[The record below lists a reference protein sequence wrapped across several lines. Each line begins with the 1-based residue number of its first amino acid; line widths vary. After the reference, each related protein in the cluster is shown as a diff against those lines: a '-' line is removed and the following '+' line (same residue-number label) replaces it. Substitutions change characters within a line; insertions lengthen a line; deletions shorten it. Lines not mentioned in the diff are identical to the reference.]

1 MQEDTSQKAVAVAA
15 NQQNIFFMKSLLK
28 CTCTT
33 PCWEICTLNKYEQLN
48 MVICLFGSCTPNF
61 ELNLCKSIKETSTI
75 AQVNVVCK

>member
-15 NQQNIFFMKSLLK
+15 NQQNIFFMKYLLK

-33 PCWEICTLNKYEQLN
+33 PCCEICTLNKYEQLN
-48 MVICLFGSCTPNF
+48 MVGLFGSCTPNF

-75 AQVNVVCK
+75 AQVNVVSK